1 LRDSVQSELIVK
13 KESFKND
20 RKISISIQEDDE
32 ESPSLYG
39 SPMKEAQKGWKI
51 GTVNEKSNESSRA

>member
-1 LRDSVQSELIVK
+1 VK
-13 KESFKND
+13 KYSFKKD

-39 SPMKEAQKGWKI
+39 SPLKSLKEEQKSWKY
-51 GTVNEKSNESSRA
+51 GSVKEMPNSQVWEEDTRG

>member
-1 LRDSVQSELIVK
+1 VK
-13 KESFKND
+13 KESFKKD

-39 SPMKEAQKGWKI
+39 SPLKEAQKSWKI
-51 GTVNEKSNESSRA
+51 GTVNEKSNEGSRT